1 MNQLE
6 TLLHRYKEG
15 VITPEEQAELD
26 QLTHRHEVFNAAK
39 EQASSIRRRQYSI
52 VSSVA
57 SVLIVVGV
65 IVAMWSRQGSA
76 MPDTPLMA
84 QSGEVQIPAV
94 LDTAVP
100 QTPARIQTEA
110 IPNTT
115 ARMSTEETVVHRESA
130 TATAAEPSKS
140 APARREPTPAVQ
152 DIAAAEPSSYSVSEP
167 VVACNTQCSPD
178 SVINDIWNF
187 LKA

>member
-1 MNQLE
+1 
-6 TLLHRYKEG
+6 
-15 VITPEEQAELD
+15 
-26 QLTHRHEVFNAAK
+26 
-39 EQASSIRRRQYSI
+39 
-52 VSSVA
+52 
-57 SVLIVVGV
+57 
-65 IVAMWSRQGSA
+65 
-76 MPDTPLMA
+76 MPDTPLVA

-110 IPNTT
+110 MPNAN
-115 ARMSTEETVVHRESA
+115 ARMSTEETVEHRE
-130 TATAAEPSKS
+130 TAAVAEPSKS

>member
-26 QLTHRHEVFNAAK
+26 QLTHRHEVFNAAR

-76 MPDTPLMA
+76 MPDTPLVA

-110 IPNTT
+110 MPNAN
-115 ARMSTEETVVHRESA
+115 ARMSTEETVVHRE
-130 TATAAEPSKS
+130 TAAVAEPSKS

>member
-1 MNQLE
+1 
-6 TLLHRYKEG
+6 
-15 VITPEEQAELD
+15 
-26 QLTHRHEVFNAAK
+26 
-39 EQASSIRRRQYSI
+39 
-52 VSSVA
+52 
-57 SVLIVVGV
+57 
-65 IVAMWSRQGSA
+65 

-110 IPNTT
+110 MPNAN
-115 ARMSTEETVVHRESA
+115 ARMSTEETVEHRE
-130 TATAAEPSKS
+130 TAAVAEPSKS
-140 APARREPTPAVQ
+140 APARLEPTPAVQ
-152 DIAAAEPSSYSVSEP
+152 DIAVAEPSSYSVSEP

>member
-76 MPDTPLMA
+76 MPDTPLVA

-110 IPNTT
+110 MPNAN
-115 ARMSTEETVVHRESA
+115 ARMSTEETVEHRE
-130 TATAAEPSKS
+130 TAAVVEPTRS
-140 APARREPTPAVQ
+140 ASARREPAPAVH